1 MKKIFLLGLV
11 GLLTSCMSES
21 EMEKRR
27 QVENETEG
35 VFNKVTEFHY
45 KNHSYLYFTNT
56 GSSKV
61 QGFVHDPDCACHKH
75 DSSETDFGF

>member
-11 GLLTSCMSES
+11 GLLTSCISES

-27 QVENETEG
+27 QVKNETAG
-35 VFNKVTEFHY
+35 VFDKVTEFHY
-45 KNHSYLYFTNT
+45 KNHSYIYFASTN
-56 GSSKV
+56 SKV